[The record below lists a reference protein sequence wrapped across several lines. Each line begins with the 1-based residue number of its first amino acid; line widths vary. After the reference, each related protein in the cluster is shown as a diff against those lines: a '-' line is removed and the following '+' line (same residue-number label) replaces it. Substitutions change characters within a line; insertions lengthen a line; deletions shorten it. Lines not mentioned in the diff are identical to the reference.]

1 MGEQFI
7 WEAFN
12 ASRMVSALSFIGSI
26 IAIWL
31 ALRTANMTGENSDS
45 NLFTK
50 VLSTLFGLLIVAG
63 TNGFCRKRMGYCC

>member
-12 ASRMVSALSFIGSI
+12 AGRMVSALAFIGSI

-31 ALRTANMTGENSDS
+31 ALRTANMSEHDAKKGSP
-45 NLFTK
+45 
-50 VLSTLFGLLIVAG
+50 G
-63 TNGFCRKRMGYCC
+63 R